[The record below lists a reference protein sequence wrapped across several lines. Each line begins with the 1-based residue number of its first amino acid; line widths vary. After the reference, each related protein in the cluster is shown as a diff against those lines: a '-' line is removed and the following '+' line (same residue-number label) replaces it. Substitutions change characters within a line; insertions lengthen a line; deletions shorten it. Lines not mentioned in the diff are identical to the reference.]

1 MSVFE
6 VSCFVYR
13 VGMCLVCANGCIFF
27 FKQKTAYDMRMR
39 GWSSDVCTS
48 DLKLRRRPMQE
59 PRHQLARFQA
69 QRLRR
74 GGCDGLLRPRLV
86 LQLAGLQMQALPRE
100 ASPRPVR
107 PPEPA
112 AGRLRI
118 EGLRRPLLA
127 APGPHLRPL
136 PDALS
141 RHTPPRIPPTQ

>member
-86 LQLAGLQMQALPRE
+86 LQLAGLQMQALRRE
-100 ASPRPVR
+100 ASRRPVR
-107 PPEPA
+107 LRDPA
-112 AGRLRI
+112 AGRFRSEEHTSELQSLMRI
-118 EGLRRPLLA
+118 SYAVFCLKKKKK
-127 APGPHLRPL
+127 
-136 PDALS
+136 
-141 RHTPPRIPPTQ
+141 TPAMTLYT